1 MKEGGLWKVEG
12 ILLVKTGKRLSDTK
26 GIWTHNH
33 LVLKRTLNHLAKLVK
48 WLSYVVN
55 TYIYGAFDI
64 KLFHVMYVFHSE
76 SSLCICLNV
85 KELLIWKRRN
95 TWSLSDNNGVR
106 IRNYLVRKQTLNHL
120 AKLV

>member
-12 ILLVKTGKRLSDTK
+12 ILLVKTEKRLSDTK

-106 IRNYLVRKQTLNHL
+106 TRNYLVCKQTLNHL